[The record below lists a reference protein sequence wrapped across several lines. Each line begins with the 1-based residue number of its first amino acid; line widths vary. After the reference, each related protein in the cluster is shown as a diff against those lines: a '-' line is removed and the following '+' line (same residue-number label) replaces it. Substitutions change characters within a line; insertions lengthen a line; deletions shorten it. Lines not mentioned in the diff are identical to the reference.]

1 VVTVKI
7 YNPDLDRLGA
17 THFLT
22 LCGPCL
28 GHDPYF
34 GNHCYNLLYTLPS
47 VTSVQRSERCIGGKS
62 MANFRYLARIPFA
75 KNLRGPQSR

>member
-1 VVTVKI
+1 VVTEKI
-7 YNPDLDRLGA
+7 HNPDLDPLGT

-34 GNHCYNLLYTLPS
+34 GNHCFSIINSLLYADEAGSGSNGKIVP
-47 VTSVQRSERCIGGKS
+47 QRTFAAGGKID
-62 MANFRYLARIPFA
+62 AIP
-75 KNLRGPQSR
+75 K